1 MNLNDLLTLTE
12 EYAKKIKNDD
22 IIDDNLIENAIQQL
36 HKIKKIDKDV
46 KDILLKKYINLRQEN
61 ESLKEKKEL
70 LKKINEAMQRGKDG
84 QFIQLEEIE
93 ELSEFL
99 KESSIDADSKNILNS
114 KILKLRRKYAPIKA
128 TRWDLFVE
136 DMAKLEDI
144 EEINNLI
151 NEINTTLSNKNISE
165 DTFNRIDSLYKEA
178 FPIINEK
185 LDEVDRRRAISL
197 FNNKIKVLYNRLNRI
212 TDTAFGDWI
221 KKLRTEKQLTYK
233 ELGSLSEVSSS
244 YIYRIESGEK
254 KTPSMAV
261 ACALSDALGQDRSE
275 LYKILN
281 VYNPE
286 NIKYDFPTGNI
297 DELEDILKNRDF
309 LIYGKRATKK
319 QKDSLIK
326 LIKQNHLSENTDEL
340 EDLLRN
346 SDFLIYGEH
355 ATKKQKDSLIKL
367 IEQIIEAKW
376 ENETKLDELFKIKEY
391 IDTFINDLSN

>member
-178 FPIINEK
+178 FLIINEK

-221 KKLRTEKQLTYK
+221 KKLRTERELTYK
-233 ELGSLSEVSSS
+233 ELASLSEVSSS

-261 ACALSDALGQDRSE
+261 ACALSDALGQDRSD

-281 VYNPE
+281 VYP
-286 NIKYDFPTGNI
+286 PSGNV
-297 DELEDILKNRDF
+297 
-309 LIYGKRATKK
+309 
-319 QKDSLIK
+319 
-326 LIKQNHLSENTDEL
+326 DEL
-340 EDLLRN
+340 EDLLKN

-367 IEQIIEAKW
+367 IKQIIETEWKD
-376 ENETKLDELFKIKEY
+376 ETKLDGLFKIKEY

>member
-1 MNLNDLLTLTE
+1 MNLNDLLTLNE
-12 EYAKKIKNDD
+12 EFAQKIKNND
-22 IIDDNLIENAIQQL
+22 IIDDNSIENAIQEL
-36 HKIKKIDKDV
+36 HKIDKIDKDI
-46 KDILLKKYINLRQEN
+46 KDLLLKKYEKIRQEN
-61 ESLKEKKEL
+61 ESLKEKEKEKEDL
-70 LKKINEAMQRGKDG
+70 LKKIDEALERGKDG

-99 KESSIDADSKNILNS
+99 KVSSIDTDTKNVLNS
-114 KILKLRRKYAPIKA
+114 RILKLRRKYAPIKA

-136 DMAKLEDI
+136 DMAKLEGI

-165 DTFNRIDSLYKEA
+165 DTFNRIDSIYKEV

-212 TDTAFGDWI
+212 TDTVFGDWI

-244 YIYRIESGEK
+244 YIYRIEAGEK

-261 ACALSDALGQDRSE
+261 ACALSDALGQDRTE

-281 VYNPE
+281 VYPPSE
-286 NIKYDFPTGNI
+286 NVV
-297 DELEDILKNRDF
+297 ELKELLKNNDF
-309 LIYGKRATKK
+309 FIHGKLATKK
-319 QKDSLIK
+319 QKNSLV
-326 LIKQNHLSENTDEL
+326 
-340 EDLLRN
+340 
-346 SDFLIYGEH
+346 
-355 ATKKQKDSLIKL
+355 KL
-367 IEQIIEAKW
+367 IEQIIESEWKD
-376 ENETKLDELFKIKEY
+376 ETKLDESFKIRGY
-391 IDTFINDLSN
+391 IDTFKNSLNN